1 MLNFL
6 PNFLTLF
13 RFFLVYPIV
22 ISIIENQFLLAI
34 IFFILA
40 GISDFF
46 DGFLARKLE
55 ATSEFGMIADPIAD
69 KTLII
74 ATLISLTIA
83 GKVDLW
89 IAYLVLGR
97 DMIAV
102 AGYILATI
110 LLSPYKV
117 KTHFSG
123 KVYTTFL
130 LIFLGLVIL
139 SSANLFDNSF
149 VNLIVIFVLITS
161 VFLSLFDYF
170 RDPGF
175 SLYKKIFTL
184 EGLRLY
190 LKFASRPLN

>member
-6 PNFLTLF
+6 PNFITLF

-46 DGFLARKLE
+46 DGYLARKLK

-83 GKVDLW
+83 GRVDLW
-89 IAYLVLGR
+89 IAYLVLG
-97 DMIAV
+97 
-102 AGYILATI
+102 
-110 LLSPYKV
+110 
-117 KTHFSG
+117 
-123 KVYTTFL
+123 
-130 LIFLGLVIL
+130 
-139 SSANLFDNSF
+139 
-149 VNLIVIFVLITS
+149 
-161 VFLSLFDYF
+161 LSL
-170 RDPGF
+170 
-175 SLYKKIFTL
+175 IHI
-184 EGLRLY
+184 
-190 LKFASRPLN
+190 

>member
-1 MLNFL
+1 MLDFL

-40 GISDFF
+40 GMSDFF

-102 AGYILATI
+102 AGYILAAI

-175 SLYKKIFTL
+175 SLYKKIF
-184 EGLRLY
+184 
-190 LKFASRPLN
+190 

>member
-1 MLNFL
+1 MLNYL

-149 VNLIVIFVLITS
+149 VNLIVIFVLIT
-161 VFLSLFDYF
+161 LSL
-170 RDPGF
+170 
-175 SLYKKIFTL
+175 IHI
-184 EGLRLY
+184 
-190 LKFASRPLN
+190 

>member
-22 ISIIENQFLLAI
+22 ISINENQFLLAI

-55 ATSEFGMIADPIAD
+55 AISEFGMIADPIAD

-117 KTHFSG
+117 KTHFSV

-130 LIFLGLVIL
+130 FISMGTFKHQLGKTIRKLKMIFIIHINV
-139 SSANLFDNSF
+139 F
-149 VNLIVIFVLITS
+149 V
-161 VFLSLFDYF
+161 
-170 RDPGF
+170 
-175 SLYKKIFTL
+175 
-184 EGLRLY
+184 
-190 LKFASRPLN
+190 